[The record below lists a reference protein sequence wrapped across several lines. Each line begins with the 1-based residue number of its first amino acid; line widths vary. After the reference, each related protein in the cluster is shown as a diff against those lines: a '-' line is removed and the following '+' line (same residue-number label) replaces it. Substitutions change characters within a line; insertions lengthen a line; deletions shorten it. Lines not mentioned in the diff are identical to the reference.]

1 MKTKATELSKEL
13 GVSFD
18 SVMVTIK
25 DRVQAAHVTGHGKNT
40 WLTDEGVDTV
50 MLAYE
55 MPEATPKVH
64 KARVKGNAC
73 NPNFVMAIIEGVEG
87 KHPVA
92 IRRRH
97 RDRFLGKTI
106 EVHAITDD
114 KCTTYR
120 HVELTGH
127 NY

>member
-64 KARVKGNAC
+64 KARVKET
-73 NPNFVMAIIEGVEG
+73 P
-87 KHPVA
+87 A
-92 IRRRH
+92 IRILSWLSLRAWRAN
-97 RDRFLGKTI
+97 TP
-106 EVHAITDD
+106 
-114 KCTTYR
+114 
-120 HVELTGH
+120 
-127 NY
+127 